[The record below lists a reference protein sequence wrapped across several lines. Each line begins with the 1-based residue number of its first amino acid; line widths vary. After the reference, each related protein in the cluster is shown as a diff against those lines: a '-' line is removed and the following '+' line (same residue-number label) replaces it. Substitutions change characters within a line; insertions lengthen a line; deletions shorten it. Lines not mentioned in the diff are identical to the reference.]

1 LGRKKKTTKSFYC
14 GASSKDAAVRLTTA
28 IIEITS
34 SDMKKQMHISIDQ
47 MLDNLP
53 LVLR

>member
-1 LGRKKKTTKSFYC
+1 LRRKKKTTKSFYC

-34 SDMKKQMHISIDQ
+34 SDMKKQMHILIDQ
-47 MLDNLP
+47 MLANSP